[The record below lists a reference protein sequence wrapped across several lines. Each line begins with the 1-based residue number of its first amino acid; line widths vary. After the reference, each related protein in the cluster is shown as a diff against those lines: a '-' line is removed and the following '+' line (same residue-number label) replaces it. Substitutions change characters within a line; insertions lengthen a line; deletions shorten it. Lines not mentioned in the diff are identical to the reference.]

1 MDYRVVTVQRRMTA
15 DEASELIG
23 ERVGEHEANVTEPA
37 VFIDFVSGQPVFAY
51 LPVQGKAE
59 LRAAVRQIR
68 YGHTT
73 RAGTGIQNESRTFG
87 YAPRKPVFGREGC
100 KVTQLADEQP
110 DAHHVLEDWAIHLE
124 GMLEDIAPDQAKAD
138 RELLEQ
144 VGPDWRLGEGNLW
157 TSGVVN
163 RSSSL
168 PYHRDG
174 FNFPTWSA
182 MPVLRR
188 NMRGGYLNVP
198 EYDLTA
204 ECRDG
209 YAVFFPGYQ
218 LVHGVTP
225 MAATAPDGYRYSVVY
240 YALKGMKD
248 CFTFAVETAYAKRK
262 RAERERDMAAR
273 IASGERVVPIR
284 EIELDPHREY
294 AQERG
299 LA

>member
-1 MDYRVVTVQRRMTA
+1 MDWQVINVERRMDAGEATALVGKKVPEQEPNVTV
-15 DEASELIG
+15 
-23 ERVGEHEANVTEPA
+23 PA
-37 VFIDFVSGQPVFAY
+37 VFTDFSTGQPVFAY
-51 LPVQGKAE
+51 LPVTGKAE
-59 LRAAVRQIR
+59 LRAAVREIR

-100 KVTQLADEQP
+100 KLTQLADEQP
-110 DAHHVLEDWAIHLE
+110 GVHRVLEDWAMHLE
-124 GMLEDIAPDQAKAD
+124 GMLEDLAPEQAKND
-138 RELLEQ
+138 RALLEN

-168 PYHRDG
+168 PFHRDG

-188 NMRGGYLNVP
+188 NMAGGYLHVP
-198 EYDLTA
+198 EYNLTA

-209 YAVFFPGYQ
+209 YAVFFPGYL

-225 MAATAPDGYRYSVVY
+225 MHVTKPDGYRYSVVY
-240 YALKGMKD
+240 YALRGMKD
-248 CFTFAVETAYAKRK
+248 CFTAAVETAHAKRK
-262 RAERERDMAAR
+262 RAEREVEMARR
-273 IASGERVVPIR
+273 IESGERVVPER
-284 EIELDPHREY
+284 EVELDPHRELMIEQGY
-294 AQERG
+294 A
-299 LA
+299 